1 MDTFTLLL
9 YSLDHRK
16 YHNTAFVLN
25 KKNRNIHSNL
35 MTFKRMY
42 LQYLKDK
49 SIKED

>member
-9 YSLDHRK
+9 HSLDHRK
-16 YHNTAFVLN
+16 YHNIAFGLN
-25 KKNRNIHSNL
+25 KNRNIHSNP

-49 SIKED
+49 SIKEN